1 METYSSFSYKEL
13 SCAVL
18 MQYLITAIKKG
29 SLRQKLFKN
38 IWRPLKSVCS
48 PAPWVPGHLGT
59 SKSLNTF
66 LLRDKSTALLFWRGK
81 SKAERDENGLNQIQV
96 GSLC

>member
-38 IWRPLKSVCS
+38 IWRPLKSACS
-48 PAPWVPGHLGT
+48 PAPWVPGHLAPQ
-59 SKSLNTF
+59 SLLTHF
-66 LLRDKSTALLFWRGK
+66 F
-81 SKAERDENGLNQIQV
+81 
-96 GSLC
+96 